1 MHQSRSAQSG
11 VRLQPPQIKLIQ
23 RNASA
28 QSLNKKKSQ
37 PTLAPLKERYG
48 ADITESWQRGPID
61 IPKVSLYFP
70 ATTH

>member
-1 MHQSRSAQSG
+1 
-11 VRLQPPQIKLIQ
+11 LIQ

-37 PTLAPLKERYG
+37 PTLAPLKVRYG